1 MNGFGFRCDQQES
14 ESRET
19 EGPGACWESK
29 LLKYHVK
36 WIKIYFFFFQI
47 DEDLMSFVFM
57 IHTLD
62 ITFAI
67 AEPRY
72 AQKNA
77 VEKQDSSF

>member
-1 MNGFGFRCDQQES
+1 MNVFSLCSDQKES
-14 ESRET
+14 EGRKT

-29 LLKYHVK
+29 LLKYH
-36 WIKIYFFFFQI
+36 IHPFKITHIFVQI
-47 DEDLMSFVFM
+47 LCFGFIILTV
-57 IHTLD
+57 D

-77 VEKQDSSF
+77 TGKQL

>member
-1 MNGFGFRCDQQES
+1 MNVFSLRSDQKES
-14 ESRET
+14 EGRKT

-29 LLKYHVK
+29 LLKCHTNPF
-36 WIKIYFFFFQI
+36 KITHICEQILFFGFI
-47 DEDLMSFVFM
+47 ILTV
-57 IHTLD
+57 D

-77 VEKQDSSF
+77 TEK